1 MLEGHI
7 RTMPLAARTL
17 ACVAVA
23 AALFAALIVLVD
35 RPLARYCNQNSFAI
49 YDAAA
54 AVSALGEAAWYLVPA
69 LLVFLIAR
77 FIVRRP
83 AIAARGLF
91 VFLGVAL
98 AGLAADV
105 LKVVVGRSRPW
116 VLFAHGRYDLFW
128 PLRLDADYQ
137 SFPSGHAACA
147 IAAAL
152 TLAVLAPRYRLQ
164 LLLAGSLIAL
174 TRVVLVAH
182 YLSDV
187 LAGAALA
194 WLIVVT
200 LERAFARQGVPLG
213 PVDDAAARLLPSPLA
228 LRVFGALRLYAR
240 APGIPRSA
248 SR

>member
-1 MLEGHI
+1 MVERHI
-7 RTMPLAARTL
+7 RTTPLAARSL
-17 ACVAVA
+17 AYVAVA
-23 AALFAALIVLVD
+23 AALLGALMVLVD
-35 RPLARYCNQNSFAI
+35 RPLARFCNQNAHAI
-49 YDAAA
+49 HDAVT
-54 AVSALGEAAWYLVPA
+54 AVSALGEAAWYLVPS

-98 AGLAADV
+98 AGLASDV
-105 LKVVVGRSRPW
+105 LKFAVGRSRPW
-116 VLFAHGRYDLFW
+116 VLFTDGRYDFW
-128 PLRLDADYQ
+128 PLQLDAHYQ

-147 IAAAL
+147 AAAAL
-152 TLAVLAPRYRLQ
+152 TLAVVAPRYRVR
-164 LLLAGSLIAL
+164 LLLAASLVAL
-174 TRVVLVAH
+174 TRVVVLAH

-200 LERAFARQGVPLG
+200 LQRVFARQGVPLG
-213 PVDDAAARLLPSPLA
+213 PADGPVRTQPSPLA
-228 LRVFGALRLYAR
+228 LRVCGAVRRYAR